1 MICAVN
7 PNLKLRSYLEGKTDL
22 TLATLRQILRAHYAE
37 KDATVLYQQLTKGVL
52 GPGETA
58 LDFLVL
64 VLDLCQKVF

>member
-1 MICAVN
+1 MCCKSQPETEELFGGEN
-7 PNLKLRSYLEGKTDL
+7 RSNTSHSQ
-22 TLATLRQILRAHYAE
+22 TNIMQNYAE